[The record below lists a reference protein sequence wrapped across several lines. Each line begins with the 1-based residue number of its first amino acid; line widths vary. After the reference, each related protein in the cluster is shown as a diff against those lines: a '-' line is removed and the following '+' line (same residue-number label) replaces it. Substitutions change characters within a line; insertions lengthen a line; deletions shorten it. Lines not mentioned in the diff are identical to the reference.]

1 MTHTCEPFF
10 PTSLKYHACSNL
22 QLCLLQVRQDYAS
35 VADFIKISVLDS
47 ASKLNS
53 GADQLQ

>member
-1 MTHTCEPFF
+1 VW
-10 PTSLKYHACSNL
+10 
-22 QLCLLQVRQDYAS
+22 LQVRQDYAS

-53 GADQLQ
+53 GAHQLHSNSQRCNLVCMHQQRLAVTCR